1 MALVYTPG
9 VEMVESTNSQGKA
22 ASASKTGGSLM
33 QRKWVA
39 DIFDAFIDSI
49 DVGVYILDCDGI
61 VKRVNRFIVEQ
72 YGWEPH
78 ELLETNIFEL
88 MPDLGEVGI
97 EEKFRQVIQKR
108 QVTELTNLERTDHR
122 GRNVVYNLKGIPIIE
137 NEEVVGVMA
146 VMNDITEKR
155 ILESQVAEVEEYL
168 QSLIDNANDIIYTL
182 DRNGTI
188 TFLNKMGQEIT
199 GYEFDAEGERLP
211 YNRYIVEKD
220 LPKNREHFIE
230 ALKGIPQRYATS
242 IIASDGQLVNILINL
257 TPISKDN
264 DVVGVLGIARDITE
278 RNQMQAQL
286 LQAGKMAAIGEL
298 AAGVAHEIN
307 NPVGI
312 ISGAAEQLQFLLD
325 REPQQ
330 TEETIERISGHVEL
344 IREHADR
351 CKRITQGLLNFA
363 RKTEM
368 RSAKVDLEKL
378 IGETLALVENRT
390 RVEHKKIVARIPSGL
405 PQMTGDPHLLE
416 QVFLNLINN
425 ALDAVE
431 DGGIVTIH
439 GRGEGREIAVDIIDN
454 GSGIDEENLE
464 KIFDPFFTTKPIGK
478 GTGLGLSICFGI
490 VERMGGSISIQSD
503 PGAGA
508 TFTVRLPVEA
518 ERNVER

>member
-1 MALVYTPG
+1 
-9 VEMVESTNSQGKA
+9 MVESSDSQEKA
-22 ASASKTGGSLM
+22 APAWGIAGSLT
-33 QRKWVA
+33 QKGWVA
-39 DIFDAFIDSI
+39 EIFDAFVNSI
-49 DVGVYILDCDGI
+49 DVGVYILDCNGL
-61 VKRVNRFIVEQ
+61 VKQVNRFIVEQ
-72 YGWEPH
+72 YGWEAH
-78 ELLETNIFEL
+78 ELLERNIFEL

-97 EEKFRQVIQKR
+97 EEKFRQVIHQR
-108 QVTELTNLERTDHR
+108 QVTELTNLERKDHR
-122 GRNVVYNLKGIPIIE
+122 GRDVVYNLKGIPIIE
-137 NEEVVGVMA
+137 GEEVVGVMA

-155 ILESQVAEVEEYL
+155 VLESQVAEAEEYL

-182 DRNGTI
+182 DRKGNI

-199 GYEFDAEGERLP
+199 GYDFNSEGERLP
-211 YNRYIVEKD
+211 YTSYIIGKD
-220 LPKNREHFIE
+220 LPKNRKHFDQ
-230 ALKGIPQRYATS
+230 ALGGKPQRYATS
-242 IIASDGQLVNILINL
+242 IIASDGKLVNILINL
-257 TPISKDN
+257 TPIRRDD

-325 REPQQ
+325 RKPQQ
-330 TEETIERISGHVEL
+330 TGETIAKISGHVEM

-368 RSAKVDLEKL
+368 RNAEVDLEKL
-378 IGETLALVENRT
+378 VGETVALLRNRALT
-390 RVEHKKIVARIPSGL
+390 EHKKIVTRIPSGL
-405 PQMTGDPHLLE
+405 PLMIGDPHLLE
-416 QVFLNLINN
+416 QVFLNLANN

-431 DGGIVTIH
+431 SGGTVIIR
-439 GRGEGREIAVDIIDN
+439 GRGEGCEIAVDIVDN
-454 GSGIDEENLE
+454 GSGIEEENLG

-490 VERMGGSISIQSD
+490 VQRMGGSISIQSEC
-503 PGAGA
+503 GVGT
-508 TFTVRLPVEA
+508 TFTVRLPVEPK
-518 ERNVER
+518 RNSEK